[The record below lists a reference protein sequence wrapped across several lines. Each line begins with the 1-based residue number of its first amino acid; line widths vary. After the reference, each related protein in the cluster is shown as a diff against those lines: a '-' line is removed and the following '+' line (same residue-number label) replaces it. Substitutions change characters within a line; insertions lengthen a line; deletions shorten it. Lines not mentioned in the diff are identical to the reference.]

1 MTNDDSFRLAIANV
15 AAFSDTDIFPSPLD
29 RHACED
35 TPDAVLEMLQEVH
48 RTFDQYLATRPPE
61 NINALAPLGYTAFRW
76 ATEIDPVWNLYF
88 LALVLFVAPT
98 IEAKR
103 LPRGANAVFSYR
115 FEPDPATGHL
125 YADSTW
131 RHYKQ
136 TALENSRRF
145 PFVLLA
151 DIADF
156 YPRVAH
162 HRLDNELIR
171 LVAHPE
177 EARRIQLLLSQFTQT
192 RSYGLPVGG
201 PASRTLAEL
210 ALNPVDLYLD
220 RKGIT
225 FCRYV
230 DDFHIFA
237 ETKEQAFNHL
247 AFLAQILF
255 NEGLSLQRT
264 KTRILTAEELQD
276 TSAHLDLAETINV
289 EELPPEARL
298 MRLSVYYDPYSPTA
312 EEDYAALQEAV
323 SSIDLVGILSR
334 EIAKTNIDIQ
344 VTKQAIGAI
353 RALVPELRPGAIAT
367 LLEPGN
373 LETLAPVFGNVMRL
387 LRSLYSDMDDATK
400 DLADRTMLLLFVER
414 SHLVQNDLNLAYL
427 LQVFGQRQSTEKERI
442 LIELFNQSTSPLVR
456 TEIILIMAK
465 WGVTFWL
472 SDLLRRFGSLS
483 NWERKAFIVASFH
496 MSDEGGHWLN
506 HTKRTLSPAEI
517 VIRDWY
523 KERLQRT
530 TEVPI

>member
-1 MTNDDSFRLAIANV
+1 
-15 AAFSDTDIFPSPLD
+15 
-29 RHACED
+29 
-35 TPDAVLEMLQEVH
+35 
-48 RTFDQYLATRPPE
+48 
-61 NINALAPLGYTAFRW
+61 
-76 ATEIDPVWNLYF
+76 
-88 LALVLFVAPT
+88 
-98 IEAKR
+98 
-103 LPRGANAVFSYR
+103 
-115 FEPDPATGHL
+115 
-125 YADSTW
+125 
-131 RHYKQ
+131 
-136 TALENSRRF
+136 
-145 PFVLLA
+145 
-151 DIADF
+151 
-156 YPRVAH
+156 
-162 HRLDNELIR
+162 
-171 LVAHPE
+171 
-177 EARRIQLLLSQFTQT
+177 LLLSQFTQT

-247 AFLAQILF
+247 AFL
-255 NEGLSLQRT
+255 
-264 KTRILTAEELQD
+264 
-276 TSAHLDLAETINV
+276 AHLDLAETINV

-353 RALVPELRPGAIAT
+353 RALTPELRPGAIAT

-387 LRSLYSDMDDATK
+387 LRSLYSEMDEMTK
-400 DLADRTMLLLFVER
+400 DLADRTMLSLFAHR

-427 LQVFGQRQSTEKERI
+427 LQVFGQRQSAEKERI
-442 LIELFNQSTSPLVR
+442 LIESFDQNTSPLVR

-465 WGVTFWL
+465 WRVTFWL

-496 MSDEGGHWLN
+496 MSDEGEHWLN